1 MLAHLLVNASGHKG
15 LGGKREAFTI
25 IHTGVVPN
33 SFEPI
38 TELRSPTW
46 IEHTQPLAKT

>member
-25 IHTGVVPN
+25 
-33 SFEPI
+33 SFGIKPAQRWKHEI
-38 TELRSPTW
+38 AELD
-46 IEHTQPLAKT
+46 L